1 MCLVC
6 NGRWDV
12 TTTMIQYLSKPSNEY
27 LHAGVVGELINKLF
41 TKGKDNSFG
50 TVKLTPNE

>member
-1 MCLVC
+1 
-6 NGRWDV
+6 
-12 TTTMIQYLSKPSNEY
+12 MIQYLSNKPNEY

-50 TVKLTPNE
+50 IVKLIPND